1 MCDASDYVVGAVLG
15 QRKDKKPYMIYYASK
30 TLNSAQMNYTTTE
43 KELLAVVFAC
53 EKFRSYLVGSPV
65 IVFSDHAALKYLLSK
80 KDSKARLVRWI
91 LLLQEFDITIKDKK
105 GTENVVADHLSRLT
119 TDSRSDITPID
130 DYFPDESLFSIST
143 MPWYANIVNFL
154 VSGQLPAHWSTQD
167 KRKFLNEVK
176 NFYWDD
182 PYLFKY
188 CPDQI
193 FRRCIPDNEVSSV
206 IKFCHSEACGG
217 HFSSRKT
224 TAKILQSGFYWPTMF
239 KDTHAFCKIC
249 ENCQKLGSISKRHMM
264 PLNPI
269 LVIEIFDCWGID
281 FMGPF
286 PPSFGFMYILVAVDY
301 VSKWIEA
308 IPSRNNDHKTVIK
321 FLKENILSRFGIPRA
336 MISDGGT
343 HFCNKSFESLMKK
356 YGITHKVA
364 TPYHPQT
371 SGQVELANREIK
383 QILEKTVN
391 PNRKDWSLRLNDA
404 LWAYRTAYKTSL
416 GMSPYRLVYGKP
428 CHLPVEL
435 EHKAYWA
442 IKAFNSNLDDAS
454 QLRKLQ
460 INELE
465 EIRNDAYENSRIH
478 KARIK
483 EFHDK
488 KILRKTFN
496 VGQKVLLYNSRLHL
510 FPGKL
515 RSRWSGPFIVKHV
528 YPYGACDIE
537 NPKNGN
543 VFKVNGH
550 RLKVYFDNFSV
561 ENDSIELGDP
571 VYKD

>member
-1 MCDASDYVVGAVLG
+1 
-15 QRKDKKPYMIYYASK
+15 
-30 TLNSAQMNYTTTE
+30 
-43 KELLAVVFAC
+43 
-53 EKFRSYLVGSPV
+53 
-65 IVFSDHAALKYLLSK
+65 
-80 KDSKARLVRWI
+80 
-91 LLLQEFDITIKDKK
+91 
-105 GTENVVADHLSRLT
+105 
-119 TDSRSDITPID
+119 
-130 DYFPDESLFSIST
+130 
-143 MPWYANIVNFL
+143 
-154 VSGQLPAHWSTQD
+154 
-167 KRKFLNEVK
+167 VK

-188 CPDQI
+188 YPDQI
-193 FRRCIPDNEVSSV
+193 FRICIPDNEVSTV
-206 IKFCHSEACGG
+206 IKFCHSKACGG

-224 TAKILQSGFYWPTMF
+224 IAKILQSGFCWPTMF
-239 KDTHAFCKIC
+239 KDSHAFCKTC
-249 ENCQKLGSISKRHMM
+249 ENCQKLGSTSKCHMM

-286 PPSFGFMYILVAVDY
+286 PPSFGFLYILVVVDN

-343 HFCNKSFESLMKK
+343 HFCNKPFESLMKK
-356 YGITHKVA
+356 YEITHKVA

-383 QILEKTVN
+383 QILEKIVN
-391 PNRKDWSLRLNDA
+391 PNRKDWSLRLNEA
-404 LWAYRTAYKTSL
+404 LWAYQTAYKTSL
-416 GMSPYRLVYGKP
+416 SMSPYRLVYGKS

-460 INELE
+460 INELK

-478 KARIK
+478 NARIK
-483 EFHDK
+483 EFHEK

-515 RSRWSGPFIVKHV
+515 RSRWSGPFILKYV
-528 YPYGACDIE
+528 YPYGACDIK
-537 NPKNGN
+537 NPKNDN

-550 RLKVYFDNFSV
+550 HLKVYFDNFSV
-561 ENDSIELGDP
+561 ENDSIELSDP

>member
-1 MCDASDYVVGAVLG
+1 V
-15 QRKDKKPYMIYYASK
+15 IYYASK
-30 TLNSAQMNYTTTE
+30 TLNSAQMNYTTP
-43 KELLAVVFAC
+43 KKKLLALVFAY

-65 IVFSDHAALKYLLSK
+65 VVFSDHAILKYLLSN
-80 KDSKARLVRWI
+80 KDFKARLVQWI
-91 LLLQEFDITIKDKK
+91 LLLQEFDITIKDNK

-119 TDSRSDITPID
+119 TDSKSDITPID
-130 DYFPDESLFSIST
+130 DYFFDESLFSVSS
-143 MPWYANIVNFL
+143 MPWFANIVNFL
-154 VSGQLPAHWSTQD
+154 VSEQLPAYWSTQD

-188 CPDQI
+188 FPDQI
-193 FRRCIPDNEVSSV
+193 FQKCIPDNEVSSV

-224 TAKILQSGFYWPTMF
+224 TAKILQSGFYWPTIF
-239 KDTHAFCKIC
+239 KDSHAFCKTC
-249 ENCQKLGSISKRHMM
+249 ENCQKLGSISKHHMM

-286 PPSFGFMYILVAVDY
+286 PPSFGFLYILVTVDY

-343 HFCNKSFESLMKK
+343 HFCNKPFESLMKK

-465 EIRNDAYENSRIH
+465 EIRNDAYENSKIH

-488 KILRKTFN
+488 RILRKTFD
-496 VGQKVLLYNSRLHL
+496 VGQKILLYNSRLHL

-528 YPYGACDIE
+528 YPYGTCNIK
-537 NPKNGN
+537 NPKNDN
-543 VFKVNGH
+543 VFMVNGN
-550 RLKVYFDNFSV
+550 RLKAYFDNFSV
-561 ENDSIELGDP
+561 ENDSIKLSDL